1 MKLKG
6 LLASLT
12 LLIAIGAYAG
22 AARADTANW
31 QYHTINSIKFWLTAN
46 QDAMAKAI
54 NEASGNRVNITV
66 FPAGAS
72 GFKGGEVLDAVSDNL
87 LQVAEV
93 WGGHVAGQEQVM
105 ELLDLPQFV
114 PGDFEFRKKLWH
126 ALHPL
131 FSEYL
136 EKKYDVIV
144 FDVMQINPR
153 RLYTKT
159 PVATLDDLKGLKIR
173 ALGLADS
180 QFIKSLGAEA
190 TTTNWTEL
198 YTALQQGVV
207 DGHMAA
213 DGAQFA
219 MKFYEV
225 TDYIFDTANAGPSFM
240 ILVNKQAY
248 EALPADVQK
257 ILMDHRQMLR
267 DANYASYQKS
277 DPWAR
282 KALLE
287 KGMKVTSVSDN
298 DNAQMLKVA
307 DPIVEAW
314 ADKLPSDAR
323 KIFDA
328 AKSMIDEYHASN

>member
-1 MKLKG
+1 MKFTKALSCVIVTAVA
-6 LLASLT
+6 LAF
-12 LLIAIGAYAG
+12 AG
-22 AARADTANW
+22 MARAETVNW
-31 QYHTINSIKFWLTAN
+31 QYHTINSIKLWLTAN
-46 QDAMAKAI
+46 QDAMAKSL

-114 PGDFEFRKKLWH
+114 PGDFEFRKKLWL

-136 EKKYDVIV
+136 EKKYDVLV
-144 FDVMQINPR
+144 FDIMQINPR
-153 RLYTKT
+153 RLYTKK
-159 PVATLDDLKGLKIR
+159 PVTTLADLKGLKIR

-180 QFIKSLGAEA
+180 EFIKALGGEA

-225 TDYIFDTANAGPSFM
+225 TDHIFDTANAGPSFM
-240 ILVNKQAY
+240 ILINRQAY

-257 ILMDHRQMLR
+257 MLMDHRQMLR

-282 KALLE
+282 NALLQ
-287 KGMKVTSVSDN
+287 KGMKVTAVSST

-307 DPIVEAW
+307 GPIVEAW
-314 ADKLPSDAR
+314 AAKLSPDAR
-323 KIFDA
+323 KIFDH
-328 AKSMIDEYHASN
+328 AKAMIDEYHANN